1 MEPIIQELFTV
12 KEVAAILKT
21 NVEYVH
27 KLRRAGLLPCLKLG
41 CFKVRR
47 KALEDFLARYEGKDL
62 SDPFDIKELD
72 FTEEESFTGNE
83 VV

>member
-27 KLRRAGLLPCLKLG
+27 KLRRAGL
-41 CFKVRR
+41 CFPV
-47 KALEDFLARYEGKDL
+47 
-62 SDPFDIKELD
+62 
-72 FTEEESFTGNE
+72 
-83 VV
+83 

>member
-12 KEVAAILKT
+12 KEVAAILRT

-27 KLRRAGLLPCLKLG
+27 KLRRAKLLPCLKLG

-47 KALEDFLARYEGKDL
+47 KALEDFLAKYEGKDL
-62 SDPFDIKELD
+62 SDPFDVKELD
-72 FTEEESFTGNE
+72 LNETEECS
-83 VV
+83 